1 MKRLQKK
8 IANDRVMEA
17 VEFVSET
24 LRCVDIFANEL
35 KREHDFL
42 TDGSL
47 TKESVE
53 KEYKIS
59 CREIKENVEMLLDAW
74 DKLKEQSHL
83 FEE

>member
-24 LRCVDIFANEL
+24 LRCVDTFANEL

-42 TDGSL
+42 TDGYL
-47 TKESVE
+47 TKESIE

-59 CREIKENVEMLLDAW
+59 CREIKENTEMLLDAW